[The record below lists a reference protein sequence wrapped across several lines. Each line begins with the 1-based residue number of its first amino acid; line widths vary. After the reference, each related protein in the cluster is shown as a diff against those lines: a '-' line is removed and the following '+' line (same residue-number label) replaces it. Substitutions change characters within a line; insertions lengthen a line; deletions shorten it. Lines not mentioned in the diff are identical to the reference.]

1 MLGLIGGTGLS
12 SIAQLDV
19 ERVHA
24 LHTPYGETS
33 TPIEEGS
40 IFGQSI
46 FFLHRHGGSGKPIP
60 PHLVNY
66 RANIWAMR
74 ELGVRRILAI
84 NAVGA
89 INPRC
94 QSGRLFLPRQL
105 IDYTWG
111 RKHTFDDGACGSLMH
126 VDFTQ
131 PFTDSLRQEV
141 LGCDSSCALVDASET
156 VLGVVQG
163 PRLETAAEIRRFA
176 RDGCDLIGMTSMP
189 EAALAREAGLDYQPI
204 CMVVNSAA
212 GVDGDSID
220 HADIK
225 AVLERETALLVRL
238 LEAYLQTQV

>member
-1 MLGLIGGTGLS
+1 MLGVIGGTGLS
-12 SIAQLDV
+12 NIAELEV

-24 LHTPYGETS
+24 LHTPFGETS

-40 IFGQSI
+40 VLGQRLC
-46 FFLHRHGGSGKPIP
+46 FLHRHGGTGRPIP

-74 ELGVRRILAI
+74 ELGVRQVLAV

-89 INPRC
+89 INPKCRP
-94 QSGRLFLPRQL
+94 GRLFLPTQL

-111 RKHTFDDGACGSLMH
+111 REHSFDDGSSGTLLH
-126 VDFTQ
+126 IDFTH
-131 PFTDSLRQEV
+131 PFSRSLRQAL
-141 LGCDSSCALVDASET
+141 LGCDSSSTLVDATET
-156 VLGVVQG
+156 VVGVVQG

-204 CMVVNSAA
+204 CMVVNAAA
-212 GVDGDSID
+212 GVEGDSID
-220 HADIK
+220 HDDIK
-225 AVLERETALLVRL
+225 AVLERETALVVRL
-238 LEAYLQTQV
+238 LQAFIETPS